1 MSKQVLLW
9 MGHNEFNGLPNW
21 RLDMPKCSCRSSEL
35 RTPTRVIKAIGID
48 LAKSVFS
55 FYGIV
60 YKAKCVLRKVMFLR
74 IGEL

>member
-1 MSKQVLLW
+1 
-9 MGHNEFNGLPNW
+9 MGFLKHLI
-21 RLDMPKCSCRSSEL
+21 LKVQSMSCRSSEL
-35 RTPTRVIKAIGID
+35 RTPTMVIKAIGID

-60 YKAKCVLRKVMFLR
+60 YKAKCVLRKVMFLC

>member
-1 MSKQVLLW
+1 
-9 MGHNEFNGLPNW
+9 
-21 RLDMPKCSCRSSEL
+21 MPKCSCRSSEL
-35 RTPTRVIKAIGID
+35 RTPTMVIKAIGID